1 MRKIGLYIILSVIF
15 LCSACQLKWKPFN
28 DDLSEPK
35 LEIERYDR
43 LESRYF
49 TTGDY
54 SALQQMNTDYPIET
68 RTLIEK
74 MLQLGEIYDPNMRQ
88 KFLIY
93 FQDSTLQSMI
103 ADVET
108 EYANMDDL
116 NEELKNAFSNLEDWI
131 PNIPK
136 PIFYSQ
142 IGAFTQSVVV
152 GDKSVGVSLD
162 KYLGVNYP
170 LYKKNY
176 PFSQRQTM
184 TREFVVPDCIN
195 FYLLSLYPL
204 KNYDRRSNWDRD
216 MHMAKLMWITNK
228 AIGRNIYDTP
238 YVRIVNHY
246 MKRHHNLS
254 ISGLLKM
261 EDYSKMK

>member
-1 MRKIGLYIILSVIF
+1 MKKIGFYILLVVL
-15 LCSACQLKWKPFN
+15 LCSSCQLKWKPFN

-35 LEIERYDR
+35 LEIQRYDR

-116 NEELKNAFSNLEDWI
+116 NEELKNAFDNLEDWI
-131 PNIPK
+131 PDIPK

-142 IGAFTQSVVV
+142 IGALTQSVVV

-162 KYLGVNYP
+162 KYLGINYP

-176 PFSQRQTM
+176 PFSQRKTM
-184 TREFVVPDCIN
+184 TRAYVVPDCIS

-204 KNYDRRSNWDRD
+204 KNADRRSRWDSD
-216 MHMAKLMWITNK
+216 IHMGKLMWITNK
-228 AIGRNIYDTP
+228 AVEKSIYDTP
-238 YVRIVNHY
+238 YVRSVNHY
-246 MKRHHNLS
+246 MKKHRKLT
-254 ISGLLKM
+254 ILDLLKM
-261 EDYSKMK
+261 NDYSKMR

>member
-1 MRKIGLYIILSVIF
+1 VKKIGFYILLVVL
-15 LCSACQLKWKPFN
+15 LCSSCQLKWKPFN

-35 LEIERYDR
+35 LEIQRYDR

-116 NEELKNAFSNLEDWI
+116 NEELKNAFDNLEDWI
-131 PNIPK
+131 PDIPK

-142 IGAFTQSVVV
+142 IGALTQSVVV

-162 KYLGVNYP
+162 KYLGINYP

-176 PFSQRQTM
+176 PFSQRKTM
-184 TREFVVPDCIN
+184 TRAYVVPDCIS

-204 KNYDRRSNWDRD
+204 KNADRRSRWDSD
-216 MHMAKLMWITNK
+216 IHMGKLMWITNK
-228 AIGRNIYDTP
+228 AVEKSIYDTP
-238 YVRIVNHY
+238 YVRSVNHY
-246 MKRHHNLS
+246 MKKHRKLT
-254 ISGLLKM
+254 ILDLLKM
-261 EDYSKMK
+261 NDYSKMR